1 MSLMNFLNKGLS
13 ENTKYYKIVFK
24 SDEVEE
30 NRMCELLE
38 AYSKKEIKLKISH
51 ILSSIGASE
60 ESFEIYLSKNS
71 IIVESMKSDSVFTIV
86 LDKSSI
92 SKAIIVTK
100 DNKNYSFKYENND
113 FNLVNIE
120 DKVSEH
126 SLLIDT
132 LAGKSTYQTSLENQ
146 ALVVTLTTK
155 PDDDLSN
162 IERSS
167 LQDYFLKTEFPLDIL
182 KVFED
187 ICSITDRD
195 QDQFIDL
202 SIIIKEYLED
212 ENFIISD
219 TLHFKNGNLLI
230 FKRTH
235 NDCITTIHGKNGNWS
250 YSSPEIDIWSKN
262 GIIFRDKRDKT
273 EDSDVE
279 RITESI
285 SRIKGSL

>member
-60 ESFEIYLSKNS
+60 ESFEVYLSKNS

-100 DNKNYSFKYENND
+100 DNKNYSFKYKNND

-120 DKVSEH
+120 DNISEH

-162 IERSS
+162 IERCS

-182 KVFED
+182 KVFEG

-195 QDQFIDL
+195 QNQFIDL

-262 GIIFRDKRDKT
+262 GIIFCDKRDKT

-279 RITESI
+279 RITENI